1 MRSLFL
7 WEQLLYQ
14 RENAV
19 ELSGAGQSQLTVD
32 GDKGIGQVMLLDTLQ
47 EICEL
52 SLGLA
57 VGQVNILYLNSR
69 PVS

>member
-1 MRSLFL
+1 LFSLFFR
-7 WEQLLYQ
+7 EQRLHK

-19 ELSGAGQSQLTVD
+19 ELSGASQSQLTID
-32 GDKGIGQVMLLDTLQ
+32 SDEWIGQVMLLDILQ

-57 VGQVNILYLNSR
+57 LGQVNILYLNRR